1 MDNFNKIKIIDK
13 KKKGLPYVGQV
24 ENYATVEFYHD
35 DKLIDTKEIK
45 YIDQETIF
53 NLLEKGQ
60 DLDLSDTLVLDFNL
74 DKYREKL
81 QLSPSYTVEIK
92 NLLARNAIFYSEEE
106 INFRRSVFTGP
117 VADFQDAYFI
127 APVINFQESNF
138 EQTEEN
144 FHSCIFKGEEI
155 NFNNSVF
162 GESIHDFRNSKF
174 EGKKL
179 FENITF
185 KSGEIDFVGVDFGSG
200 DISFTGT
207 HFGNGRVLFR
217 LSVFGQGRKDFSR
230 VNFGQGDVS
239 FEKVEFGDGDVN
251 FRSTIFG
258 NGKKDFRRCSFGEGK
273 KNFSNAIFGHGTVEF
288 VSTEFGQGKL
298 SFKLAEFGRGNIDFH
313 YCHFGDG
320 DVQFDKT
327 NFGEGDLDFRAVDF
341 DNCRVIFNRIEIA
354 VGDII
359 FEASQMK
366 SGFINFKNSILGRG
380 EFNFSNCIY
389 PESDIIIENVDFGQ
403 GSMSFKASKFRKIIF
418 SGSQIN
424 NYFDLRVNECQ
435 LLDLSETV
443 IKDVIDLKSYT
454 GNITIHSIDL
464 RGVRLLGL
472 IYISWKN
479 LNVKELILKQESSWE
494 EKAEQFRML
503 KENFRN
509 LGMYIEEDLAYVE
522 FKRAEAKALLEKRKQ
537 KGLLSNITGR
547 ISHWLKILIMDKM
560 GHYATNP
567 MRVLLSM
574 AIVYLSFTLAYLLLE
589 LWDPTAQIVS
599 SLFPPDDPHVL
610 GKVAKAFYH
619 SAITF
624 LTIGYGDYYPNGA
637 SRWLSAVEGFIGL
650 FMMSYFTVAFVR
662 KILR

>member
-1 MDNFNKIKIIDK
+1 MDNFDSIKIIEIS
-13 KKKGLPYVGQV
+13 KKGLPYVGQTH
-24 ENYATVEFYHD
+24 NIATVELYQEN
-35 DKLIDTKEIK
+35 KLVSTQQLK
-45 YIDQETIF
+45 YFDQETIF
-53 NLLEKGQ
+53 SMLDKDQG
-60 DLDLSDTLVLDFNL
+60 LDLSDALVVGFNL
-74 DKYREKL
+74 DKYREIKNL
-81 QLSPSYTVEIK
+81 PASSTIEIK
-92 NLLARNAIFYSEEE
+92 NFTAQNAIFFSEDE
-106 INFRRSVFTGP
+106 INFRRAVFTGQT
-117 VADFQDAYFI
+117 ADFHDAHFI
-127 APVINFQESNF
+127 AQKINFAEVNF
-138 EQTEEN
+138 EQVEEN
-144 FHSCIFKGEEI
+144 FHSCVFRGEEI
-155 NFNNSVF
+155 NFNNCIF
-162 GESIHDFRNSKF
+162 GPNYHDFRNSVF
-174 EGKKL
+174 SGKKL

-185 KSGEIDFVGVDFGSG
+185 RAGEIDFVGVDFGPG

-217 LSVFGQGRKDFSR
+217 LSVFGEGRKDFSR

-239 FEKVEFGDGDVN
+239 FEKVEFGNGDVN

-258 NGKKDFRRCSFGEGK
+258 NGKKDFRRCSFGTGK
-273 KNFSNAIFGHGTVEF
+273 KNFSNAIFGNGTVEF
-288 VSTEFGQGKL
+288 VSTDFGTGKL

-341 DNCRVIFNRIEIA
+341 DACRVIFNRIEIS
-354 VGDII
+354 VGDLI

-366 SGFINFKNSILGRG
+366 SGFITFKNSILGRG

-403 GSMSFKASKFRKIIF
+403 GAMSFKSAKFKSIIF
-418 SGSQIN
+418 RGSQIN

-443 IKDVIDLKSYT
+443 IKDVVDLKSYT
-454 GNITIHSIDL
+454 SNITIHSIDL

-472 IYISWKN
+472 IYLSWSD
-479 LNVKELILKQESSWE
+479 LNIKQLILKQDSTWV

-522 FKRAEAKALLEKRKQ
+522 FKRAEAKAILEKRKQ
-537 KGLLSNITGR
+537 RGTIPAITGH

-574 AIVYLSFTLAYLLLE
+574 AIVYLTFTLAFLALE
-589 LWDPTAQIVS
+589 TFDPSAQIVS
-599 SLFPPDDPHVL
+599 SLYPPGDPHVL
-610 GKVAKAFYH
+610 GNIAKAFYH

-624 LTIGYGDYYPNGA
+624 LTIGYGDYYPNGI
-637 SRWLSAVEGFIGL
+637 SRWLSAIEGFIGL